1 MRSYGH
7 YCAVSKA
14 LDAVGDR
21 WTLLIVRELLIRG
34 PSRYTD
40 LRRGLPGIAT
50 NLLGDRLTHL
60 EQAGVVVRR
69 PPTPPVATPLVD
81 LTDRGRALEPAL
93 RALGAWGAPLLA
105 EAPATDEAEV
115 HWLALPLRHLLA
127 DRDPTGPPVTIR
139 ISAGDDPM
147 LITTD
152 KSAVNVRPGDAD
164 KPDLSLFGSPRLILA
179 VLLGRMTTT
188 AARSSGLLFDGDETV
203 IDRLRPEVPP
213 PSTEDEEA
221 DA

>member
-14 LDAVGDR
+14 LDVVGDR
-21 WTLLIVRELLIRG
+21 WTLLIVRELLISG

-40 LRRGLPGIAT
+40 LRHGLPGIAT
-50 NLLGDRLTHL
+50 NLLADRLTQM

-69 PPTPPVATPLVD
+69 RPTPPVATALFA

-105 EAPATDEAEV
+105 EAPATDEAKV
-115 HWLALPLRHLLA
+115 HWLALPLRHLLT

-139 ISAGDDPM
+139 ISAGDEPM

-152 KSAVNVRPGDAD
+152 KGAVNVRPGDAD
-164 KPDLSLFGSPRLILA
+164 KPDLSLHGSPRLILT
-179 VLLGRMTTT
+179 VLLGRTTTT
-188 AARSSGLLFDGDETV
+188 AARSAGLLIDGDETI

-213 PSTEDEEA
+213 RPTAHEEA